1 MSETASH
8 NHHAFDYIEIP
19 VTDLEVGEKFYAFAF
34 GWHFNDYGPDYKGI
48 RRMGEPG
55 EMGGL
60 CRAESLQAKGGRI
73 LVILYSKVLE
83 DTAARVTA
91 AGGKITMPI
100 FDFPGGRRFHFEDP
114 SGNELGV
121 WSEK

>member
-1 MSETASH
+1 MADTSKH
-8 NHHAFDYIEIP
+8 VHHAFDYIEIP
-19 VTDLEVGEKFYAFAF
+19 VTDMTVAQRFYAFAF
-34 GWHFNDYGPDYKGI
+34 GWVFNDYGPDYAGI
-48 RRMGEPG
+48 RRIGEPG

-60 CRAESLQAKGGRI
+60 CRAETIQAQGGRI
-73 LVILYSKVLE
+73 LVILYSKTLE

-100 FDFPGGRRFHFEDP
+100 FDFPGGKRFHFADP